1 MKMILFTFLV
11 ILQFAEAATEAP
23 RAVCSTPEIEVE
35 EGDAVILPCHLD
47 PSISLS
53 AFTVDW
59 KRVDVNKVV
68 YSYRR
73 GQKNPHD
80 QMETY
85 RHRTSIN
92 HEDLRRGNMTL
103 LISSVQLSDSGRY
116 KCFVPKLVSS
126 CIVNL
131 TVVPK
136 DQHYRTKTDG
146 FTTAKCPHEEPDNPG
161 GKTINIV
168 LGVVVPAVVVCL
180 VGVLV
185 WIRRTKI
192 YLSEKT
198 NIKSSRLLNCVVEE
212 VRASLAEPLTVIVEN
227 RTLSDHW
234 ADEYS
239 FPSAVVSPNATGAP
253 CQSGPPEA

>member
-1 MKMILFTFLV
+1 MDVIICLV
-11 ILQFAEAATEAP
+11 VLLFAEVATEAP

-85 RHRTSIN
+85 RNRTSIN

-168 LGVVVPAVVVCL
+168 LGVVIFL
-180 VGVLV
+180 VGVVVGVVVGVLIG
-185 WIRRTKI
+185 IRRTKI
-192 YLSEKT
+192 QKCWRKLRGQMEQKGD
-198 NIKSSRLLNCVVEE
+198 
-212 VRASLAEPLTVIVEN
+212 VEN
-227 RTLSDHW
+227 SHELKHLN
-234 ADEYS
+234 
-239 FPSAVVSPNATGAP
+239 SPLRES
-253 CQSGPPEA
+253 QGP

>member
-1 MKMILFTFLV
+1 MTKGDRTPSWRLLHTALSLTVPGETCTMHS
-11 ILQFAEAATEAP
+11 EAP

-85 RHRTSIN
+85 RHRTGIN
-92 HEDLRRGNMTL
+92 HEDLSRGNMTL

-168 LGVVVPAVVVCL
+168 LGVVICL
-180 VGVLV
+180 VGVVVGFVVGVLIG
-185 WIRRTKI
+185 IRCTKI
-192 YLSEKT
+192 QKAETSQQPIARVSGTMMVLLPEGWET
-198 NIKSSRLLNCVVEE
+198 TSSDGRM
-212 VRASLAEPLTVIVEN
+212 
-227 RTLSDHW
+227 
-234 ADEYS
+234 
-239 FPSAVVSPNATGAP
+239 
-253 CQSGPPEA
+253 EAF